1 VVTAL
6 SIFFLA
12 GAAIAFLSAGALFF
26 PGSVLEPMWDINPR
40 AREAFESMGLWA
52 VALMAAVGLACGSS
66 AIGLWKGTRW
76 GHWLALDLLG
86 VNLVADAL
94 NALLGTE
101 PRAAL
106 GVPIA
111 SAIIAYLTTKRVRR
125 FFRPPTS

>member
-12 GAAIAFLSAGALFF
+12 GAAIALLSAGALFF
-26 PGSVLEPMWDINPR
+26 PGSVLEPMWDMNPR

-76 GHWLALDLLG
+76 GHWLALGLLG
-86 VNLVADAL
+86 VNLVADAW
-94 NALLGTE
+94 NALAGTE
-101 PRAAL
+101 PRAAI

-111 SAIIAYLTTKRVRR
+111 GAIIAYLATKRVRR